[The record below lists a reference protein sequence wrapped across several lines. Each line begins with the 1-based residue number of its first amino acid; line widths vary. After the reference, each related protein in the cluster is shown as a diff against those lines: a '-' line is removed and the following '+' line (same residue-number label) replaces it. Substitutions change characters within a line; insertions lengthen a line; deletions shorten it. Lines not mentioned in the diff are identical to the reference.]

1 MVQEIARPIAL
12 ALCITASARF
22 FYHVFLVQAS
32 DPEQRMWDSLILL
45 SLAAGIC
52 LTSGVI
58 CRESTETGVERLVRT
73 LPVQMFFWAVCAML
87 LFFVASRYL
96 ETYCIFYKDLRR
108 L

>member
-12 ALCITASARF
+12 ALCILCLCAL
-22 FYHVFLVQAS
+22 FYHLFLVQAS
-32 DPEQRMWDSLILL
+32 DPEQRVWDSLILL

-58 CRESTETGVERLVRT
+58 CRESTETGDEPLART

-87 LFFVASRYL
+87 LFFVASWYL
-96 ETYCIFYKDLRR
+96 ETHCIFYKDVRR